1 MDTATRTCIVNYKRA
16 YGKVVYKGIHL
27 QLKRGSDDEYL
38 ISGVSDAD
46 ADDLDKKSQDGDEN
60 VESSPTE

>member
-1 MDTATRTCIVNYKRA
+1 MDTATCTCIVNYKRA
-16 YGKVVYKGIHL
+16 DGKVVYKRIHL
-27 QLKRGSDDEYL
+27 QLKRGSEYEYL

-46 ADDLDKKSQDGDEN
+46 ADDLEAMSQDGDED